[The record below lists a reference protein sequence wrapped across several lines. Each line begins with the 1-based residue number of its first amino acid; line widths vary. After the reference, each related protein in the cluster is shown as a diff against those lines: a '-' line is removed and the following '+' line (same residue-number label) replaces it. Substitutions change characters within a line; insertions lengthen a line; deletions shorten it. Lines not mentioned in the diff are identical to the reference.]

1 MNFSIVIP
9 TYNRPEKLL
18 RVLQAL
24 QKQVKLHQVQ
34 ILVIDNCS
42 DVNIEEFLKSSNLN
56 FDPINFRVVRNSGNV
71 GLGGN
76 ILMAFLHCQ
85 TKWMWLLGDDDVP
98 LEGSIEKIKKGLDS
112 ISEDFFAVKFNSHAG
127 CFPKNEELFNIITK
141 SNCLEYLSHLSYY
154 SNFLF
159 ISNSVYNV
167 DEFRKLTFHM
177 ANGLRTIAPHVIA
190 SLNLLSENKKI
201 KLVDEFIIQHGRV
214 EKGEANWSSARLISG
229 VMHLYDSD
237 IPDLFKL
244 SFIPALLNNYVSRGK
259 KSTKNYVGFVLRN
272 FEKIDG
278 QYFLLKSAGIH
289 KGWLSCKL
297 FIAHH
302 ILAIPGLYDFV
313 RKQMVSDK
321 KVTSDLLRN

>member
-1 MNFSIVIP
+1 MNLSIVIP

-24 QKQVKLHQVQ
+24 QKQVKHYQVQ

-42 DVNIEEFLKSSNLN
+42 DVNIEYFLKSFNLN
-56 FDPINFRVVRNSGNV
+56 FDPICFRVVRNSGNV

-76 ILMAFLHCQ
+76 ILMAFLLCQ
-85 TKWMWLLGDDDVP
+85 TKWMWLLGDDDIP
-98 LEGSIEKIKKGLDS
+98 HEGALEKIENELDS
-112 ISEDFFAVKFNSHAG
+112 ISEDFFAIKFNSHAG
-127 CFPKNEELFNIITK
+127 GFPKSQEFLSIVNK
-141 SNCLEYLSHLSYY
+141 SNCLEYLSNLSYY

-167 DEFRKLTFHM
+167 DEFKKFTFHM

-190 SLNLLSENKKI
+190 SLNLLAENNKM
-201 KLVDEFIIQHGRV
+201 KLVDQFIINHGRV

-229 VMHLYDSD
+229 VIHLYDSD

-244 SFIPALLNNYVSRGK
+244 SFIPVLLNNYISRGK

-272 FEKIDG
+272 FEKMDG
-278 QYFLLKSAGIH
+278 QYFLLKAAGIH
-289 KGWLSCKL
+289 KGWFSCKL
-297 FIAHH
+297 YIAHH
-302 ILAIPGLYDFV
+302 ILAFPGLYDFI
-313 RKQMVSDK
+313 RKQLVTDK